1 MRVHHLRVPLVLS
14 IVILTSFAA
23 GETLTG
29 TVKNSTSGKPSA
41 GDEIVLLKLG
51 QGMEEAGHTK
61 ADAKGKFSFT
71 IDDAKSPHL
80 VRAIHQGVTYHR
92 MAPPGTTSVEVEV
105 YDVAKKLGDL
115 SVVADIMRVQ
125 AEKGELEV
133 VRMFAVQNSSKP
145 PRTQMNERNL
155 EFYLPEGA
163 QVLGASAMTS
173 GGQPV
178 NSAPVP
184 EDDKKTRY
192 SFLFPLRPGLTQFQ
206 VAYTLPYTG
215 QANLDPKTLY
225 PLQHFV
231 AMLPKAMQF
240 TAAPGAPFQPMND
253 PNQPDAIVQVAS
265 NTTVGQPLAFKVSGE
280 GVLQERGEGSAAQ
293 GSSREQS
300 SAQGRDAR
308 PGGGLGPPTDAP
320 DPLQKYRWYIL
331 GGFAAVLTAG
341 AVYVASKQQSAA
353 RPASRAKLPRG
364 AHRVADEDAE
374 YEFAEVPSARE
385 LSSPPRA
392 SPAPSSSGAGR
403 SSILLEALKEELFQL
418 EVDRKQGNISP
429 QEYEK
434 HRAALDQTL
443 ERALKREAQKA

>member
-1 MRVHHLRVPLVLS
+1 MRVHHLRVHLVLT
-14 IVILTSFAA
+14 IFFLTSCAA
-23 GETLTG
+23 GETLSG

-71 IDDAKSPHL
+71 IDDAQSPHL
-80 VRAIHQGVTYHR
+80 VRAIHQGVAYHR

-105 YDVAKKLGDL
+105 YDVAQKLSDL
-115 SVVADIMRVQ
+115 AVVADIMRVQ

-145 PRTQMNERNL
+145 PRTQMNEHNL

-163 QVLGASAMTS
+163 QVVGASAMTS

-265 NTTVGQPLAFKVSGE
+265 NTTAGQPLAFKVSGE
-280 GVLQERGEGSAAQ
+280 GVLQERGEGGAAQ
-293 GSSREQS
+293 GSSGEQS
-300 SAQGRDAR
+300 SAPARDAR

-331 GGFAAVLTAG
+331 GGFAAVLAAG

-364 AHRVADEDAE
+364 ADRVADEDAE
-374 YEFAEVPSARE
+374 YEFAEVRPARE
-385 LSSPPRA
+385 LSSARRA
-392 SPAPSSSGAGR
+392 SPSSSSSGAGR
-403 SSILLEALKEELFQL
+403 PSILLEALKEELFQL
-418 EVDRKQGNISP
+418 EVDRKQGNISQP
-429 QEYEK
+429 EYEK

-443 ERALKREAQKA
+443 ERALKREARI